1 MKLDSTRSDIFGFRH
16 STVGMLCGAAG
27 SLAGAALMAG
37 VPHPAVVS
45 VAGSVLLALF
55 GVDTVYATWRGPRG
69 TAEQPLSGETP
80 PALNQILGVNRRQ
93 MATYS
98 MISAA
103 FAAAGAGLA
112 ADTAGATRV
121 GNFAGVVVTSAGAI
135 FFAAYVLLGDR
146 ASVRLSENGVA
157 DSTRPWRRTFVPW
170 ADLTALSLQP
180 LPGTSPQVLLH
191 VRQPDGGEARVPV
204 QTPLM
209 RGGARAVVEAI
220 TAPVLSGEPTHPW
233 RGLNRVGEVSS
244 CAEVSRTSCA

>member
-1 MKLDSTRSDIFGFRH
+1 MHRPPRS
-16 STVGMLCGAAG
+16 AA
-27 SLAGAALMAG
+27 
-37 VPHPAVVS
+37 
-45 VAGSVLLALF
+45 F
-55 GVDTVYATWRGPRG
+55 GVDTVYATRRGSRA
-69 TAEQPLSGETP
+69 TAEQPLSGETL
-80 PALNQILGVNRRQ
+80 PAMNQILAINRRQ

-121 GNFAGVVVTSAGAI
+121 GNFGGVVVTSAGAI
-135 FFAAYVLLGDR
+135 FFGSYVLLGDR
-146 ASVRLSENGVA
+146 ASVGLSENGVA

-204 QTPLM
+204 QAQMM

-220 TAPVLSGEPTHPW
+220 TQHPCY
-233 RGLNRVGEVSS
+233 RGSQ
-244 CAEVSRTSCA
+244 RTPGGA

>member
-1 MKLDSTRSDIFGFRH
+1 MNLNATRSDIFGFRH
-16 STVGMLCGAAG
+16 NTIGMLCGAAG

-45 VAGSVLLALF
+45 VAGTVLLALF
-55 GVDTVYATWRGPRG
+55 GVDTVYATWRGSPS
-69 TAEQPLSGETP
+69 TADQRRAGEAD
-80 PALNQILGVNRRQ
+80 PALNQTLAINRRQ

-98 MISAA
+98 LIATA
-103 FAAAGAGLA
+103 FCAAGAGLA

-121 GNFAGVVVTSAGAI
+121 ANIAAVVLFLGPAV

-170 ADLTALSLQP
+170 ADLAALSLQP

-191 VRQPDGGEARVPV
+191 VRRPDGGEALVTI
-204 QTPLM
+204 QAHLM
-209 RGGARAVVEAI
+209 RGGARAVVEAV
-220 TAPVLSGEPTHPW
+220 TQHPCY
-233 RGLNRVGEVSS
+233 RGSP
-244 CAEVSRTSCA
+244 RTPGGA

>member
-1 MKLDSTRSDIFGFRH
+1 MELNSTRSDIFGFRH

-55 GVDTVYATWRGPRG
+55 GVDTVYATWRGSRG
-69 TAEQPLSGETP
+69 TPDQPCSGETP
-80 PALNQILGVNRRQ
+80 PALHQILAINRRQ
-93 MATYS
+93 MAAYS

-121 GNFAGVVVTSAGAI
+121 ANIAALVLFLAAAV

-191 VRQPDGGEARVPV
+191 VRQPDGGEALVPV
-204 QTPLM
+204 QAPLM
-209 RGGARAVVEAI
+209 RGGARAVVDAI
-220 TAPVLSGEPTHPW
+220 TQHPSY
-233 RGLNRVGEVSS
+233 RGSQ
-244 CAEVSRTSCA
+244 RTPGGA

>member
-1 MKLDSTRSDIFGFRH
+1 MELNSTRSDIFGFRH

-27 SLAGAALMAG
+27 SLAGAALVIG
-37 VPHPAVVS
+37 VPHPTVVS

-69 TAEQPLSGETP
+69 TPDQRHSGETP
-80 PALNQILGVNRRQ
+80 PALNQTLAINRRQ

-135 FFAAYVLLGDR
+135 FFGSYVLLGDR

-157 DSTRPWRRTFVPW
+157 DSTRPWRRTFIPW
-170 ADLTALSLQP
+170 ADLTAVSLQP

-191 VRQPDGGEARVPV
+191 VRRPDGGEALVPV
-204 QTPLM
+204 QAPLM
-209 RGGARAVVEAI
+209 RGGAQAVVEAI
-220 TAPVLSGEPTHPW
+220 TQHPCY
-233 RGLNRVGEVSS
+233 RGSQ
-244 CAEVSRTSCA
+244 RTPGGA